1 MHKTI
6 FFRFLFHRLT
16 GSGSQST
23 QSNGEVRM
31 GQNGGSPQH
40 SQVEFVEELR
50 NDARLYLI
58 RLIRELA
65 LLRYLGDY
73 LNQDD
78 PSFNTDSSYFY
89 NYILNTVTT
98 TQGEYIPYKSGK
110 YCCLSA

>member
-1 MHKTI
+1 
-6 FFRFLFHRLT
+6 
-16 GSGSQST
+16 
-23 QSNGEVRM
+23 M

-65 LLRYLGDY
+65 VLRYLGDY

-78 PSFNTDSSYFY
+78 SSFNTDSSDLY

-98 TQGEYIPYKSGK
+98 TEGLYTVQELEDTYHEALETLRVAHENVQDS
-110 YCCLSA
+110 LLLNSRDF